1 MTDRYDDED
10 ADFDAEIVAATGSD
24 DGDEAEA
31 VAEAVAELGAQEV
44 AAAEAAAAETDALV
58 ADAVAADEA
67 ADEAVAAEELVAE
80 ESAEVIAEAEAIV
93 EEAAN
98 DPLEEFRRQLQEAPG
113 SWYLVHSYSGYENR
127 VRTNIES
134 RMHSMNLEDD
144 IFQIEVPEEMVWEV
158 KQGQRKQVKRRKYP
172 GYVLV
177 RMYLTDET
185 WTAVRDTPGV
195 TGFVGQSDRP
205 VPLSL
210 SEVESMLAPEPA
222 APEVAETTE
231 AQPTSTGATPTPTA
245 TPTEIDLTVGDSVTV
260 IDGPFATLH
269 ATISEINI
277 DAGKITGLVE
287 IFGRET
293 PVELSFSQI
302 QKN

>member
-1 MTDRYDDED
+1 MPDNYDEADEAFAEGVD
-10 ADFDAEIVAATGSD
+10 EAAAAAEESAVHVMADAEV
-24 DGDEAEA
+24 EAEVA
-31 VAEAVAELGAQEV
+31 DVAVDVAEAVTAE
-44 AAAEAAAAETDALV
+44 EALEAVEAVEAIES
-58 ADAVAADEA
+58 DAV
-67 ADEAVAAEELVAE
+67 EE
-80 ESAEVIAEAEAIV
+80 
-93 EEAAN
+93 
-98 DPLEEFRRQLQEAPG
+98 DPLAEFRRQLEEAPG

-127 VRTNIES
+127 VRSNIEA
-134 RMHSMNLEDD
+134 RVHAMNLEDD
-144 IFQIEVPEEMVWEV
+144 VFQIEVPEEMVWEI

-195 TGFVGQSDRP
+195 TGFVGQNERP

-222 APEVAETTE
+222 PVEAAAAAEPSAGGVAAPAAPKV
-231 AQPTSTGATPTPTA
+231 
-245 TPTEIDLTVGDSVTV
+245 TEIDLTVGDSVTV

-277 DAGKITGLVE
+277 DSGKVTGLVE

-293 PVELSFSQI
+293 PVELNFSQI